1 MTKKSYTLRW
11 LDLRDEVAK
20 SIGLLNAP
28 IPDRQTI
35 NVLNNV
41 TRTLMNKQALPDG
54 LKKTFIESIRRR
66 THRTNFAY
74 DGEIKLTANQIKYA
88 RLHSR
93 DQLIAMPETQTI
105 PSSFHP
111 EDGKDE
117 LLAAFQRHFIH
128 ISSHIQ
134 PDFTQLSSILGLRPA
149 QLLEFW
155 WRNEIK
161 SNEINHESAM
171 TCPSDEMKLAGS
183 PEPHD
188 LACSDHE
195 PAAHSG
201 HAVIAH
207 EPAAAGFPEA
217 RTIMADN
224 GGKEMTRDVAV
235 PVVQMAHRRTR
246 RSEMAI
252 SYFHN
257 DPNKAPSAM
266 FEFGDEK
273 FSLLFATADSAE
285 ARLRDVS
292 GSEWMKWLDAEGGS
306 DLRNASREAAVA
318 GKLSRYVM
326 SPLYAAADK
335 YGFKAPVVQDCA
347 VILGWENDVPATAL
361 LVAGKGFYAINLEY
375 FSDGAGKKPLFKG
388 RAAMPESLIRN

>member
-1 MTKKSYTLRW
+1 MTKQSYMPRW

-20 SIGLLNAP
+20 SIGLLNSP
-28 IPDRQTI
+28 IHDRQTI

-54 LKKTFIESIRRR
+54 LKKTFIENIRRR
-66 THRTNFAY
+66 TQRTDFAY

-88 RLHSR
+88 RQHSR
-93 DQLIAMPETQTI
+93 DHLIAAPAAKTI

-117 LLAAFQRHFIH
+117 LLEAFQRHFIH
-128 ISSHIQ
+128 VSSHIQ
-134 PDFTQLSSILGLRPA
+134 PDFTLLSSILGLRPA

-188 LACSDHE
+188 FACSGHE
-195 PAAHSG
+195 PAALSG
-201 HAVIAH
+201 HAMTAH
-207 EPAAAGFPEA
+207 EPAAAGFPRAKTIIENDGGEEMA
-217 RTIMADN
+217 R
-224 GGKEMTRDVAV
+224 EMPAPTA
-235 PVVQMAHRRTR
+235 QMAPRKTR

-257 DPNKAPSAM
+257 DPAKAPSAT
-266 FEFGDEK
+266 FEFGDDK

-292 GSEWMKWLDAEGGS
+292 DPEWMKWLDAEGGN
-306 DLRNASREAAVA
+306 DLRSASRKAADE

-326 SPLYAAADK
+326 SPLYASNDT
-335 YGFKAPVVQDCA
+335 YGYKPPVVQDCA
-347 VILGWENDVPATAL
+347 IVLGWENDVPATAL
-361 LVAGKGFYAINLEY
+361 LVVGKAFFPITLDY
-375 FSDGAGKKPLFKG
+375 FSDGTGKKPLFKG
-388 RAAMPESLIRN
+388 RAALPEFEA